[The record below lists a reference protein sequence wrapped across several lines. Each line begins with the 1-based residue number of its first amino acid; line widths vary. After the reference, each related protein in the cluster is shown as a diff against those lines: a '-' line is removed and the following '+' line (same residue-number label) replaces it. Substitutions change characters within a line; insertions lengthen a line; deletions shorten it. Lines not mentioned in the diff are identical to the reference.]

1 MHTKFLYSYSKSS
14 IQPHPTACFSKRR
27 PRVCLRSSQYLLHS
41 MLMIS
46 SEGETSKGSG
56 GQINLCMSVGTW
68 PARETVQYIDIAL
81 DIAATKAHNRVCNY
95 GLSFEH
101 FKQRLGLFPSAHLH
115 GFRTFPMHVTHST
128 FQNVS

>member
-1 MHTKFLYSYSKSS
+1 MHQGMHTKFLYSYSESS

-68 PARETVQYIDIAL
+68 PARETVQYTDIAPW
-81 DIAATKAHNRVCNY
+81 I
-95 GLSFEH
+95 S
-101 FKQRLGLFPSAHLH
+101 RLQKHIIGCEIMDYHSSTSSRDWGCSRPHICMSSAP
-115 GFRTFPMHVTHST
+115 FRCT
-128 FQNVS
+128 